1 MNIQL
6 NLDANELPIIIT
18 LASDNFTI
26 APQEAESAPAT
37 LEWSDTLLGGETVT
51 YETAEEAVQAIGDGW
66 RLPTR
71 KELESL
77 VDTSRHEPAIDTDKF
92 PDTRSKRYWTSTP
105 CAWNDSAVWV
115 VNFSYGFV
123 SIYLHYLNGCVR
135 AVRSGQ

>member
-1 MNIQL
+1 MNIKL
-6 NLDANELPIIIT
+6 SLDANELPIIIT
-18 LASDNFTI
+18 LAGDNLTI

-51 YETAEEAVQAIGDGW
+51 YETAEEAVQTLGDGW

-92 PDTRSKRYWTSTP
+92 PDTRSKRYWASTP

-115 VNFSYGFV
+115 VYFSSGLVYNYHR
-123 SIYLHYLNGCVR
+123 SSSGCVR
-135 AVRSGQ
+135 ACRG

>member
-6 NLDANELPIIIT
+6 SLDANELPITIT
-18 LASDNFTI
+18 LASVGLTI
-26 APQEAESAPAT
+26 EPQEAESAPAPAN
-37 LEWSDTLLGGETVT
+37 LEWSDTLLDGETVT

-92 PDTRSKRYWTSTP
+92 PDTRSKRYWASTP

-115 VNFSYGFV
+115 VYFSSGLVYNYHR
-123 SIYLHYLNGCVR
+123 SSSGCVR
-135 AVRSGQ
+135 ACRG

>member
-1 MNIQL
+1 MNIKL
-6 NLDANELPIIIT
+6 SLDANELPIIIT
-18 LASDNFTI
+18 LAGDNLTI

-51 YETAEEAVQAIGDGW
+51 YETAEEAVQTLGDGW

-115 VNFSYGFV
+115 VYFSSGLVYNYHR
-123 SIYLHYLNGCVR
+123 SSSGCVR
-135 AVRSGQ
+135 ACRG

>member
-6 NLDANELPIIIT
+6 SLDANELPITIT
-18 LASDNFTI
+18 LASDSLTI

-51 YETAEEAVQAIGDGW
+51 YETAEEAVQTLGDGW

-115 VNFSYGFV
+115 VYFSSGLVYNYHR
-123 SIYLHYLNGCVR
+123 SSSGCVR
-135 AVRSGQ
+135 ACRG